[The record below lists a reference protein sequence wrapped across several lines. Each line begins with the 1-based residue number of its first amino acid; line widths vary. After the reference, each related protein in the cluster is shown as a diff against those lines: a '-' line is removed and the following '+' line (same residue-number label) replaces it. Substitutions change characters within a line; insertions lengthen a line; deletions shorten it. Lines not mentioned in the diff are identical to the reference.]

1 MFSSDMLSSKD
12 MLMLTFVIVLLIYVG
27 VIAPLLDAGL
37 SWLWFDPQANV
48 ERWKKNHEAQW
59 QDFSSHLCLV
69 DEKHDED
76 YKVTSY
82 NNYHDLSS
90 YNIRCWKQIF
100 EPRTTSKNYQVFY
113 LDPHCDYVSHFELMG
128 DKTSDPIHFEI
139 SLRDEFCASMDRDF
153 QLSVDLT
160 SDDERTISF
169 RYPHDDIGN
178 YLMPLRSVTG
188 YCQLMV
194 QIEYSPK
201 TPPQSY
207 AQKLVLHTF
216 NHDHGAQARQYFQD
230 MYDDDLL
237 LWWNYKCNISQDV
250 KKNI

>member
-1 MFSSDMLSSKD
+1 
-12 MLMLTFVIVLLIYVG
+12 
-27 VIAPLLDAGL
+27 
-37 SWLWFDPQANV
+37 
-48 ERWKKNHEAQW
+48 
-59 QDFSSHLCLV
+59 
-69 DEKHDED
+69 
-76 YKVTSY
+76 
-82 NNYHDLSS
+82 
-90 YNIRCWKQIF
+90 
-100 EPRTTSKNYQVFY
+100 
-113 LDPHCDYVSHFELMG
+113 
-128 DKTSDPIHFEI
+128 
-139 SLRDEFCASMDRDF
+139 
-153 QLSVDLT
+153 VDLT